1 MPDPAAASATQLRNI
16 EAATGMSV
24 DAFAAAVAGRG
35 IEGHARIIE
44 FLKTEYGLSYG
55 NANAV
60 AHKVRELAAGG
71 PASADALLDDQYAG
85 SKAALRPICE
95 RLVGIASGL
104 GSDVEVVVQKTGVAL
119 RRRRQFGVVQVPSAR
134 RVQLGLNLGAAPDDP
149 RVVATPGAM
158 CAFRVDLP
166 DADSVDEDVARWLRE
181 AYDRAG

>member
-1 MPDPAAASATQLRNI
+1 MPDPAAATETQLRNI

-24 DAFAAAVAGRG
+24 EAFAAVVAERG
-35 IEGHARIIE
+35 IEGHARVIE
-44 FLKTEYGLSYG
+44 LFKSEYGLSHG

-71 PASADALLDDQYAG
+71 PASADALLDAQYAG
-85 SKAALRPICE
+85 AKATLRPICE

-119 RRRRQFGVVQVPSAR
+119 RRRRQFGLVQAPSAK
-134 RVQLGLNLGAAPDDP
+134 RVQLGLNLATAPDDP

-166 DADSVDEDVARWLRE
+166 DMESIDGDVARWLRE
-181 AYDRAG
+181 AYDRAT